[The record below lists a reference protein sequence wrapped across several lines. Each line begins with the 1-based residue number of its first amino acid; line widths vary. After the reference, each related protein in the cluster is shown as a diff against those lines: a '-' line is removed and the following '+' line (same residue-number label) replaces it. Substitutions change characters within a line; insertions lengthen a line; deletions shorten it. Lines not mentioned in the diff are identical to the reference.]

1 MIVYTVICRAK
12 DASILCERSTEALQ
26 GNAPQ
31 VTTALLEHLRD
42 HPDVVKEGELR
53 TYIHR
58 NDDTI
63 PDDIF
68 GQVLHACTVPITTA
82 EQLELGSVQEHYFH
96 LWFESGVFF
105 CCLSD
110 DPEPRN
116 HKVAFAYLQAIARDF
131 KEKYSAR
138 KIKNVNAYAMDKE
151 FSPNLRSAMHYY
163 NVNCDKLSRN
173 QEISNL
179 LAKLD
184 DMKDV
189 LGRNIKLMLDRGEKI
204 DDLRVVS
211 AKAQQES
218 IVFKRKS
225 NRLKK
230 QERLKLI
237 RWYLLLGGVILILII
252 CLSFSLGMNKGY
264 GG

>member
-1 MIVYTVICRAK
+1 M
-12 DASILCERSTEALQ
+12 
-26 GNAPQ
+26 
-31 VTTALLEHLRD
+31 
-42 HPDVVKEGELR
+42 
-53 TYIHR
+53 
-58 NDDTI
+58 
-63 PDDIF
+63 
-68 GQVLHACTVPITTA
+68 
-82 EQLELGSVQEHYFH
+82 
-96 LWFESGVFF
+96 
-105 CCLSD
+105 
-110 DPEPRN
+110 
-116 HKVAFAYLQAIARDF
+116 QAIARDF

-189 LGRNIKLMLDRGEKI
+189 LGRNIKLMLDRGERI